1 MDRALE
7 AVSLEAHRLLTRQ
20 PVRMEIWS
28 DVIDF
33 FGNYVHLCHRKKEER
48 ILFPALVRA
57 GFVTSSQAETMQD
70 EHRRA
75 ELMTL
80 ELVDGAS
87 EGDWEKIARIS
98 EVYLHLMRP
107 HLSTEE
113 TDFFLPLRDKMSPEL
128 SKQVSEE
135 MLALEKIVLGDYDR
149 KHYLGVLRRLCKNAG
164 VEGVP

>member
-57 GFVTSSQAETMQD
+57 GFVTSSQAEKMQD

-87 EGDWEKIARIS
+87 EGDWEKIGRIA

-107 HLSTEE
+107 HLESEE
-113 TDFFLPLRDKMSPEL
+113 KDFFLPLRDKMTPEL
-128 SKQVSEE
+128 SAEVSKE

-149 KHYLGVLRRLCKNAG
+149 AHYLGVLRRLCKTAG